1 MDVLL
6 PDFAAMS
13 IQMNAMQ
20 IQQQVNIGVMSKVME
35 VAEVQGDEL
44 MQLLGVAA
52 ENVLPSELGQV
63 MDVLI

>member
-6 PDFAAMS
+6 PDLAAMS
-13 IQMNAMQ
+13 IQMNAMEV
-20 IQQQVNIGVMSKVME
+20 QQQISVGVLAKVMD
-35 VAEVQGDEL
+35 VAEVEGDAL

-63 MDVLI
+63 LDVAV